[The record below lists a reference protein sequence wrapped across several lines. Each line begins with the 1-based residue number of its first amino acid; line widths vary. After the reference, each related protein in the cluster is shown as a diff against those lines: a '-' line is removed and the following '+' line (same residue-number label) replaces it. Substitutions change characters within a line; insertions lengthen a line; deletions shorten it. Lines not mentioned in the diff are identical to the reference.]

1 MLHIFPDWFYT
12 IIQSQQCWFVKH
24 VPHPPLGVPL
34 AYSRQTKRTFET
46 TTSIKLFHI
55 KVECEHVALYTA
67 FMQSGE
73 KQVQAV
79 FTLAGIIFKDSYF
92 LVFISFDYPGVCQ
105 SKDRLFV
112 FSCTCSLKS
121 VFFIC
126 IDLTRI
132 HVYQ

>member
-1 MLHIFPDWFYT
+1 M
-12 IIQSQQCWFVKH
+12 
-24 VPHPPLGVPL
+24 
-34 AYSRQTKRTFET
+34 
-46 TTSIKLFHI
+46 
-55 KVECEHVALYTA
+55 ECEHVALYTA